1 MCREED
7 GVTPLE
13 IVFTAKQQGGDHQ
26 NLWKNRCNL
35 PEYSAIELKKIQVF
49 FKLNV
54 KLSNTV
60 HLLVLPAWPI
70 CGFSSLTII
79 LSNMVMMQIFLTGI
93 ESSFAIVMVLLFLGI
108 VKIRL
113 VGCSCSLIFFSA
125 LSCWLLKV

>member
-1 MCREED
+1 MQFTGILSNKAEENP
-7 GVTPLE
+7 G
-13 IVFTAKQQGGDHQ
+13 F
-26 NLWKNRCNL
+26 
-35 PEYSAIELKKIQVF
+35 F

-125 LSCWLLKV
+125 LSCWLLKSLAMKI